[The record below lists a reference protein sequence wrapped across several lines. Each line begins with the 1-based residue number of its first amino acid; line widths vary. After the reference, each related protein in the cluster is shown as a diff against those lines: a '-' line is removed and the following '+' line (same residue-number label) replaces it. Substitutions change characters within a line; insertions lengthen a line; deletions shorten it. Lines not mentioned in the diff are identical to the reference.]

1 MNLKTKNIVFLTH
14 SYRVFIKDQIE
25 EISKY
30 FNHVYVFVRYK
41 PIVEIPALL
50 NISDFNAH
58 IKKNAFDFTN
68 KPNNVE
74 IIPVPIYYLPYD
86 WFYKRLGNWHFQ
98 GVDKIIKKKK
108 IKFDI
113 VHAHFTWSSGYVGS
127 KLKEKYNVP
136 FVITCHGYDIYNL
149 PFKDKEWRKKIKH
162 VLNSADQIITVSNN
176 NLKYIKK
183 LNIKTSAKVI
193 NNGFNSGLFY
203 PKEKERCRKKLNL
216 PLNKKIVLS
225 VGNLE
230 EVKNHEFLIKAFNT
244 IKNTNNDII
253 CIIVGS
259 GKLKRQL
266 QNLINSNHLNNNV
279 FLKGLR
285 PHHEIINWIN
295 ASDIFVLPSL
305 NEGGPTVMFESL
317 ACGIPFIGT
326 NVGGISQ
333 IVSSKE
339 YGLIIKKAD
348 NDILAYNITKALA
361 KKWNK
366 NKIIKYA
373 KLFTWEK
380 MAKKIILEYQR
391 IVKTK

>member
-1 MNLKTKNIVFLTH
+1 MNLKTKNILFLTH

-41 PIVEIPALL
+41 PMAEIPAFF
-50 NISDFNAH
+50 NIPSFITHA
-58 IKKNAFDFTN
+58 KKNAFDFTN
-68 KPNNVE
+68 KPKNVHV
-74 IIPVPIYYLPYD
+74 IPVPLYYLPHD
-86 WFYKRLGNWHFQ
+86 WFYKKLGNWHFKE
-98 GVDKIIKKKK
+98 VDKIIKEKK

-113 VHAHFTWSSGYVGS
+113 IHAHFTWSSGYVGS
-127 KLKEKYNVP
+127 KLKEKYNIP
-136 FVITCHGYDIYNL
+136 LVITCHGYDIYNL
-149 PFKDKEWRKKIKH
+149 PFKNQEWRKKIKN
-162 VLNSADQIITVSNN
+162 VLNSADQIITVSNS
-176 NLKYIKK
+176 NLKCIKK

-193 NNGFNSGLFY
+193 NNGFNSNLFY
-203 PKEKERCRKKLNL
+203 PKEKERCRRKLNL

-230 EVKNHEFLIKAFNT
+230 EIKNHKFLIKAFNT
-244 IKNTNNDII
+244 IKNKNNDII

-259 GKLKRQL
+259 GELKCQL
-266 QNLINSNHLNNNV
+266 QNLINSNNLNDCV

-285 PHHEIINWIN
+285 PHHEIVNWIN

-305 NEGGPTVMFESL
+305 NEGNPTVMFESL

-326 NVGGISQ
+326 NIGGISE

-339 YGLIIKKAD
+339 YGLIIKKEN
-348 NDILAYNITKALA
+348 NDILINSITKALT

-366 NKIIKYA
+366 NIILNYA
-373 KLFTWEK
+373 KLFTWENI
-380 MAKKIILEYQR
+380 AKKIILEYQK
-391 IVKTK
+391 IIKAK